1 VPDLTPQLRTRLG
14 RVERAVGL
22 FVLLATVVFLSG
34 FGWYV
39 YQTGKRKGWFVNR
52 ARYYTLL
59 YSATGLKVGDPVTL
73 MGFSVGEITEITGQ
87 KPDDFYNVY
96 VEFTVRAPYY
106 GYLWTEGSKVRV
118 SPTDF
123 LGKRAVEVTK
133 GTNYLPTH
141 LGWDIRSYSLAEAAP
156 FATNPLYVTNRNK
169 LLVEHVRDPAS
180 FTNRTVPRWLTL
192 RPIDPDLL
200 AHLGREGIERIR
212 VADRSMPT
220 EGFTAI
226 WDLQKNEY
234 VPYTAAAPPYFLPPD
249 EAPALTDRLAAIIQ
263 ETELALTN
271 QLATMLTNLVELT
284 TNANLALAQ
293 STPLLSNL
301 TVITANL
308 RDPSGSLGRWAMPP
322 ELYAQVLSASTNA
335 NTLLAD
341 ASVALTNT
349 TSVLTNAGSV
359 LTMANTSFVAL
370 VSGLQPPLD
379 QLTSIVSN
387 LNTQVTANTNF
398 VTTLH
403 QLLADTD
410 DMVQGMKRHWLF
422 RGAFKQ
428 KPPPKPPSTNA
439 PTRLTSPK
447 GNQMFR

>member
-1 VPDLTPQLRTRLG
+1 
-14 RVERAVGL
+14 
-22 FVLLATVVFLSG
+22 
-34 FGWYV
+34 
-39 YQTGKRKGWFVNR
+39 
-52 ARYYTLL
+52 
-59 YSATGLKVGDPVTL
+59 
-73 MGFSVGEITEITGQ
+73 M
-87 KPDDFYNVY
+87 
-96 VEFTVRAPYY
+96 
-106 GYLWTEGSKVRV
+106 
-118 SPTDF
+118 
-123 LGKRAVEVTK
+123 
-133 GTNYLPTH
+133 
-141 LGWDIRSYSLAEAAP
+141 
-156 FATNPLYVTNRNK
+156 
-169 LLVEHVRDPAS
+169 
-180 FTNRTVPRWLTL
+180 
-192 RPIDPDLL
+192 
-200 AHLGREGIERIR
+200 
-212 VADRSMPT
+212 
-220 EGFTAI
+220 
-226 WDLQKNEY
+226 
-234 VPYTAAAPPYFLPPD
+234 
-249 EAPALTDRLAAIIQ
+249 AIIQ

-271 QLATMLTNLVELT
+271 QLTTMLTNLVELT

-379 QLTSIVSN
+379 QLTAIVSN

-398 VTTLH
+398 VTTLN
-403 QLLADTD
+403 QLMADTD

-447 GNQMFR
+447 GEQMFR